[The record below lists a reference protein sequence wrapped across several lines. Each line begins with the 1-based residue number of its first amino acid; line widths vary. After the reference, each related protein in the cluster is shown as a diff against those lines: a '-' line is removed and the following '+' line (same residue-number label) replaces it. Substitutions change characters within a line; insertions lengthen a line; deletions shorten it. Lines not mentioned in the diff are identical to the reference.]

1 MTSSKFADP
10 RQVPPPPGTRQG
22 NVTYGRFIPRE
33 ELQGFAAWSPGAFG
47 EPPRAA
53 TAEPAPPEPVPPTE
67 EEREAELQAQLH
79 DAHQAGYQDGYRDGL
94 AALESFKQSFAQQTV
109 AQVGQLMVA
118 FDTQLDVLEQ
128 QMADTLRRVAAQ
140 LARQVVRSELATRP
154 ELVAQVAE
162 EAVNA
167 VLMSARHITLRV
179 NPADHALVTGGAAE
193 AIEARGARV
202 LADATVER
210 GGCVAVSDMGTI
222 DAGIAARWDM
232 AAAGLGSALGWHDAA
247 EPGPGVDE
255 VDSDDGEGTAP

>member
-1 MTSSKFADP
+1 MTSSKFAEP

-33 ELQGFAAWSPGAFG
+33 ELQEFSAWAPGAFG
-47 EPPRAA
+47 ELPRAA
-53 TAEPAPPEPVPPTE
+53 PAAEAVPPEPPPLTD

-118 FDTQLDVLEQ
+118 FDSQLDVLEQ

-154 ELVAQVAE
+154 ELVARVAE

-179 NPADHALVTGGAAE
+179 NPADQALVADGAAE

-202 LADATVER
+202 LADAGIER
-210 GGCVAVSDMGTI
+210 GGCVVVSDMGTI
-222 DAGIAARWDM
+222 DAGIAARWDQ
-232 AAAGLGSALGWHDAA
+232 AAAGLGSALGWHD
-247 EPGPGVDE
+247 ETERLGDE
-255 VDSDDGEGTAP
+255 DAGEAGAP